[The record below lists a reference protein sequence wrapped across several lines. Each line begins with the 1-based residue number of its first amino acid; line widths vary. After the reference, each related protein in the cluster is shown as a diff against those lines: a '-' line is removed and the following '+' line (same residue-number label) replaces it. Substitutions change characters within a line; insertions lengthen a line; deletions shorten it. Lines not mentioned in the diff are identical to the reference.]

1 MAAVAKPADLQ
12 RMGADEA
19 LAALYAA
26 QWAPMVRLAWLL
38 VRDQGVAEDV
48 VQDALLGIHRRWG
61 QLADKGQAVGYLRRS
76 VVNACRSVQRHRKV
90 ESDYLAKAGPAGRD
104 ATTASAEELALR
116 QVGNAAMRAAVER
129 LPRRQR
135 EVLILRYYA
144 DLSEA
149 QIADTLQ
156 ISPGSVKAHAHR
168 GLLALRDLVTDPR
181 PSRED
186 TP

>member
-1 MAAVAKPADLQ
+1 ML
-12 RMGADEA
+12 
-19 LAALYAA
+19 
-26 QWAPMVRLAWLL
+26 
-38 VRDQGVAEDV
+38 
-48 VQDALLGIHRRWG
+48 
-61 QLADKGQAVGYLRRS
+61 
-76 VVNACRSVQRHRKV
+76 
-90 ESDYLAKAGPAGRD
+90 
-104 ATTASAEELALR
+104 
-116 QVGNAAMRAAVER
+116 AAVER

-149 QIADTLQ
+149 QIAETLQ